1 MTTSI
6 RDRIAMLESL
16 LLIATLHAAAPD
28 ACVPETSRTDPIDA
42 VVGAFA
48 EAGVRVVALGENH
61 GHLEF
66 HDLLL
71 EILSDPRAAV
81 RIDDVAVEWGN
92 ARYQDVVDRWVA
104 GLEAPWDSVQ
114 MAWRNSVVSP
124 NTVWD
129 APVYARFFQRI
140 RDLNAGLPPEH
151 RYRVVLADGGVE
163 WSAVRERD
171 DLSPYLDRART
182 MAETIRQASLLRGRT
197 TLFVAGGLHV
207 AKRNRVQVDARGLP
221 RAEITAIG
229 WIELHHPG
237 VSRSIQSM
245 ARPEAL
251 GVPELEGS
259 GPPSVRSADRPEL
272 ASIPA
277 NRTTTL
283 RNRDGGRPDVY
294 GTATLADV
302 VDAVIVWDSTRR
314 TFPEP
319 DPSIYADDRW
329 WAELNRRSQ
338 LVRGRPMDPSIRDPA
353 R

>member
-1 MTTSI
+1 
-6 RDRIAMLESL
+6 MLPCLAL
-16 LLIATLHAAAPD
+16 LAALQGPGLHTRAPD
-28 ACVPETSRTDPIDA
+28 ALRSDPVDA
-42 VVGAFA
+42 VVAAFA
-48 EAGVRVVALGENH
+48 ESGVRLVALGENH

-71 EILSDPRAAV
+71 AILADPRAAE

-92 ARYQDVVDRWVA
+92 ARYQDIVDRWVA
-104 GLEAPWDSVQ
+104 GLDAPWDSVQ

-207 AKRNRVQVDARGLP
+207 AKRNRVRVDARGLP
-221 RAEITAIG
+221 RAEITPIG

-259 GPPSVRSADRPEL
+259 GPPSVRSADAPDL

-283 RNRDGGRPDVY
+283 RDRDGGRPDIY

-319 DPSIYADDRW
+319 DPSIYADDAW
-329 WAELNRRSQ
+329 WAELNRRSEV
-338 LVRGRPMDPSIRDPA
+338 VRGRPMDPAIRDPA